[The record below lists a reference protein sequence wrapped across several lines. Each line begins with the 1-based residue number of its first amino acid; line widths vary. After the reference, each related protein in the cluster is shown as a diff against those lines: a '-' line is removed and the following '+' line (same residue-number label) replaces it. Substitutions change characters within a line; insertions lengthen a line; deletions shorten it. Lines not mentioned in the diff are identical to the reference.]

1 MIAPS
6 MQDFST
12 ASLMELL
19 RYVLERA
26 GWDYRAA
33 KSFVDTLC
41 NFPAAARLSA
51 ESVSKLLQLVPVS
64 LPGGFEQF
72 LVAGLL
78 KLPAA

>member
-51 ESVSKLLQLVPVS
+51 ESVSKLLQLAPV
-64 LPGGFEQF
+64 PGGYEQF

-78 KLPAA
+78 KLPAV

>member
-19 RYVLERA
+19 QYALERA
-26 GWDYRAA
+26 GWDYSAV
-33 KSFVDTLC
+33 KFFVDTLC
-41 NFPAAARLSA
+41 SFPAAVQLSV